1 MMTALQE
8 RTRGLAAPTT
18 ATRSSGERN
27 GQNGS
32 SHGSING
39 TMERT
44 VRRSVR
50 EDGICVLTLDRP
62 RSSANVFDRRA
73 LTELGEELDFIESAV
88 DLKGLIIV
96 SAKKTIFVAGAD
108 LKSIS

>member
-8 RTRGLAAPTT
+8 RTRGLGAPTT
-18 ATRSSGERN
+18 ATRGLSGERN
-27 GQNGS
+27 GQNGN
-32 SHGSING
+32 SHGSLNG

-44 VRRSVR
+44 VRRSMR

-62 RSSANVFDRRA
+62 GSSANVFDRRA
-73 LTELGEELDFIESAV
+73 LTELGEELDFVESAV

-96 SAKKTIFVAGAD
+96 SAKKTI
-108 LKSIS
+108 